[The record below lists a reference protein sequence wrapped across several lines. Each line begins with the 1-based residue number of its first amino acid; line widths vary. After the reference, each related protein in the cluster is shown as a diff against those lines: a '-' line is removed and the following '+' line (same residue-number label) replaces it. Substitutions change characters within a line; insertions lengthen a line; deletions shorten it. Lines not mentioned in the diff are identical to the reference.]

1 MVVKVRASRSVGDAL
16 DDRPLTSGKPRDR
29 CRAQTFDR
37 LEGPTRYC
45 HSPNMIVLL
54 LKVTLRH
61 ETEMRIPFN
70 SRVEGV
76 LTGEGRTAKCSV
88 MVNKVIDND
97 GSERTVSEYI
107 SDVKPPLQDGLYT
120 LS

>member
-1 MVVKVRASRSVGDAL
+1 M
-16 DDRPLTSGKPRDR
+16 
-29 CRAQTFDR
+29 
-37 LEGPTRYC
+37 
-45 HSPNMIVLL
+45 
-54 LKVTLRH
+54 

-120 LS
+120 LSYADAERGHWRLRDGRWNAGFF